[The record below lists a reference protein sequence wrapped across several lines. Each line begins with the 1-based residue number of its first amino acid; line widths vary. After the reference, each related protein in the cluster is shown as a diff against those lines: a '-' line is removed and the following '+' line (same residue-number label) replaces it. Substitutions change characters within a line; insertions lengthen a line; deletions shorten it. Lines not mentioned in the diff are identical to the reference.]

1 MWLCWCILL
10 LAGCSTPFSSK
21 QATPVATLA
30 AVTPAATPAT
40 TATASPAATPSVPPS
55 GTPTV
60 ISAATPTAKP
70 QPRGAQ
76 TLTLTGSV
84 EDPTTLDP
92 ALVREAS
99 AAFIDQQIFRGLVHL
114 NSDLTVSPDLAQ
126 TIDVAPD
133 HQIYTF
139 HLYSGLTFQSG
150 RPLQAADVKYS
161 LERAT
166 DPALAK
172 QSGQPLPAAIYL
184 SDIQGASERLQGTSS
199 PLTGVEVLDPLTVRI
214 TLTHPTADFL
224 QKLTGLPA
232 AVVSHDNVEQGGEWW
247 RQPDGS
253 GPFKLTGWKSGAQ
266 LVLSGVASYRPQPP
280 TLKTVTILLGA
291 SAEQPVALYERD
303 QIDVAPVSD
312 DVLPRVLTPGTPLH
326 DQLQTQPTLG
336 GEYVFLNPNVPPF
349 ADPKLRQALIQGF
362 DRSKIANVTFEGH
375 VSVLDGIVPVT
386 DDDHTWAAQLPPY
399 DLASAKELYQQAT
412 DQARAQ
418 PLTLYTAGSWTPAA
432 MKEVYQRDLGINAE
446 VVDLDWS
453 DYIQRLGKQN
463 MGMFS
468 LNWIADY
475 PDPGSVLW
483 SLFAST
489 SPDNPIGYHNP
500 EVDRLLARA
509 EAEPDPQRR
518 IQLYRQAQQLIVDD
532 NVVIPIYRDTD
543 YELVKPRVHG
553 LQFSPLGMLGL
564 ETVWIAG

>member
-1 MWLCWCILL
+1 M
-10 LAGCSTPFSSK
+10 
-21 QATPVATLA
+21 ATLPPLTVTA
-30 AVTPAATPAT
+30 SPSAVSVGTPAATPAIP
-40 TATASPAATPSVPPS
+40 PAGTPSV
-55 GTPTV
+55 
-60 ISAATPTAKP
+60 IRAATPTAQP

-99 AAFIDQQIFRGLVHL
+99 AGFIDQQIFRGLVHL

-126 TIDVAPD
+126 TIDVSSD
-133 HQIYTF
+133 HQIFTF
-139 HLYSGLTFQSG
+139 HLYPDLTFQSG
-150 RPLQAADVKYS
+150 RPLHAADVQYS

-184 SDIQGASERLQGTSS
+184 SDIRGASERLQGKTT
-199 PLTGVEVLDPLTVRI
+199 PLSGVEVLDPLTVRI

-232 AVVSHDNVEQGGEWW
+232 AVVSRANVEQGGEWW

-253 GPFKLTGWKSGAQ
+253 GPFKLTSWKSGAQ
-266 LVLSGVASYRPQPP
+266 MVLAGVSSYRPAPP

-291 SAEQPVALYERD
+291 SAQQPVALYERD

-312 DVLPRVLTPGTPLH
+312 DILPRVLAPGAPLH
-326 DQLQTQPTLG
+326 DQLQTEPTLG
-336 GEYVFLNPNVPPF
+336 GEYVFINPNVPPF
-349 ADPKLRQALIQGF
+349 SDPKLRQALIQGF
-362 DRSKIANVTFEGH
+362 ERSKIANVTFEGH

-386 DDDHTWAAQLPPY
+386 GDSHTWAAKLPPY
-399 DLASAKELYQQAT
+399 DLGSAKQLYQQVS

-432 MKEVYQRDLGINAE
+432 MKQVYQRDLGINAE

-453 DYIQRLGKQN
+453 DYIQRLAKQN

-518 IQLYRQAQQLIVDD
+518 IDLYRQAQQLIVDD